1 MTPPRSGLRR
11 HLQLSVIGAVGLALV
26 VLIAAF
32 NVLLRERLS
41 ADADNVLAARAA
53 AEVATLQIRDSRVL
67 VPEAPDAGELDA
79 RTWVFS
85 GHRLIEGPRSDLV
98 TERAAREMSS
108 RSRGTQNVAAT
119 QRRLHVVPVLD
130 HRRRVGSVVAEVSLV
145 PYNKTAHTAL
155 VASLVLGG
163 VILALVAL
171 AARYLISA
179 ALRPVAHMTAQA
191 AAWSEADTG
200 RRFAL
205 GPPHDELTQLAATL
219 DSLLDRVATSLRHEQ
234 RFSSELSHELRS
246 PLASVIAEAQLA
258 LRHPRTAAEHRAGYE
273 RVLASAQQMRR
284 TLETLLSAA
293 RVQLQGVHG
302 SGDASAAVRAAVN
315 GCKPLAAEHGITV
328 ASVLAEHA
336 FRIGV
341 ETEVA
346 ERVLAPLL
354 ENACRFGRSAVTVS
368 ALRRD
373 GAVELHVADD
383 GAGVPAADRQ
393 RVFEPGFSSGLNG
406 AGLGLPL
413 ARRLA
418 RAAGGDVELAD
429 RDPGA
434 CFVVRLPAA

>member
-1 MTPPRSGLRR
+1 MKRSRLSLRWQ
-11 HLQLSVIGAVGLALV
+11 LQLSVIGAVGLALV
-26 VLIAAF
+26 ILITAF
-32 NVLLRERLS
+32 NVLLRQRLS
-41 ADADNVLAARAA
+41 DDADNVLAARAS
-53 AEVATLQIRDSRVL
+53 AEAATLQIRDGRV
-67 VPEAPDAGELDA
+67 VAPEGPDAGALDA

-85 GHRLIEGPRSDLV
+85 GRTVVEGPRSDPV
-98 TERAAREMSS
+98 TEHVARELST
-108 RSRGTQNVAAT
+108 RSRGTATVAAT

-130 HRRRVGSVVAEVSLV
+130 HRRRRVGAVVAELSLRA
-145 PYNKTAHTAL
+145 YNKTAHAALIASLALGSLILVL
-155 VASLVLGG
+155 VA
-163 VILALVAL
+163 I
-171 AARYLISA
+171 AARYVISA

-258 LRHPRTAAEHRAGYE
+258 LRHPRTAAEHRGYE

-302 SGDASAAVRAAVN
+302 SGDATAAVRAAVD
-315 GCKPLAAEHGITV
+315 GCKPLAAERGITV

-373 GAVELHVADD
+373 GAVELRVADD

-393 RVFEPGFSSGLNG
+393 RVFEPGFSSGLDG

-429 RDPGA
+429 GDPGA